1 MRLCIE
7 KDSLTLTS
15 HLRHA
20 SLYWAGQSYLS
31 LSLQACIFAR
41 DVLSY
46 RDNMKASK
54 HEDDNLLKDPSIQY
68 QKETLTE
75 NITLLDYF
83 LDLIDKSL
91 KHTKSILLT
100 CIYMTADFPVL
111 G

>member
-1 MRLCIE
+1 
-7 KDSLTLTS
+7 
-15 HLRHA
+15 
-20 SLYWAGQSYLS
+20 
-31 LSLQACIFAR
+31 
-41 DVLSY
+41 
-46 RDNMKASK
+46 MKASK
-54 HEDDNLLKDPSIQY
+54 HEDDNLFKDPGKQY
-68 QKETLTE
+68 QKETITL